1 MCGIAGILGSLTE
14 GNQGAL
20 QRMTDALAHRGPDGA
35 GTWVSSPDSRGFGC
49 MLGHRRLSIIDLS
62 HAGDQPMT
70 DGAGGH
76 RRTIVFNGEIYN
88 FQDLRSDLERTGETF
103 RSTGDTAVILR
114 LLALRG
120 SDAVAML
127 RGMFAFSFWDDSTRR
142 LLLARDPL
150 GIKPLYIC
158 RNPNP
163 DGEWSWLFASE
174 VRAILAAG
182 LLERPRLDHRA
193 VKSLLWNGF
202 VVGPNTAVEG
212 IELVGAGEWCAIDAA
227 GEMRRRVYWSIPR
240 AEEGPPIEEAEL
252 RHVVEDSVARH
263 LIADVPVGIFLSG
276 GIDSS
281 SVAALAQRAD
291 ATPVHTFTLSFD
303 EQEFNE
309 GDAARVIAAAIGTDH
324 HEIRLTEADFT
335 SALDTAVETI
345 DQPTFDGLNSYCISK
360 AVREAGLKVAL
371 VGTGG
376 DELFGGYPSFRVT
389 PTLQAWNRRTSSLPD
404 SLRLGGARTVSR
416 LLAGSGRTLAPQ
428 TRWAKFPD
436 MVRAGVD
443 LTALYQLSYALFLP
457 EFQSRLLSNGHDRDG
472 MAYGLTPELSARI
485 QSEAGRRSPVSTI
498 AVLEQR
504 LFLGERLLRDTDAA
518 SMAVSLETRLP
529 LVDSAVAEAVART
542 PDDARFE
549 PLGRKQMLRRIGL
562 DRLDPALF
570 ERPKR
575 GFELPFGR
583 WIRTSLGRAMD
594 ETMRDQSLAA
604 DVGLN
609 GSTVAALWSAFQNDV
624 PGLYWTRVW
633 AVYVLIRWCHRHR
646 VLA

>member
-1 MCGIAGILGSLTE
+1 MCGIAGILGALTDR
-14 GNQGAL
+14 NQAALDRMTGAL
-20 QRMTDALAHRGPDGA
+20 EHRGPDGA
-35 GTWVSSPDSRGFGC
+35 GTWVSSPDSRGRGC
-49 MLGHRRLSIIDLS
+49 MLGHRRLSILDLS

-70 DGAGGH
+70 DCTGGH
-76 RRTIVFNGEIYN
+76 RRTLVFNGEIYN
-88 FQDLRSDLERTGETF
+88 FKDLRRDLERSGESF
-103 RSTGDTAVILR
+103 RSSGDTAVMLR
-114 LLALRG
+114 LLALG
-120 SDAVAML
+120 GTDAVGLL
-127 RGMFAFSFWDDSTRR
+127 RGMFAFALWDDHARQ

-150 GIKPLYIC
+150 GIKPLYLC
-158 RNPNP
+158 PNP
-163 DGEWSWLFASE
+163 TQDGEWSLVFASE
-174 VRAILAAG
+174 VRSILASG
-182 LLERPRLDHRA
+182 LLGRSHLDHRA
-193 VKSLLWNGF
+193 VRSMLWNGF
-202 VVGPNTAVEG
+202 VVGPGTAVSG
-212 IELVGAGEWCAIDAA
+212 VELLGAGEWCVVNGSGA
-227 GEMRRRVYWSIPR
+227 MRRRVYWSIPR
-240 AEEGPPIEEAEL
+240 TEDGRPVDEAEL

-281 SVAALAQRAD
+281 SVAALAQRASS
-291 ATPVHTFTLSFD
+291 TPVHTFTLGFD
-303 EQEFNE
+303 EQDFNE
-309 GDAARVIAAAIGTDH
+309 GDAARAIANAIGTEH

-335 SALDTAVETI
+335 AALDAAIETI

-376 DELFGGYPSFRVT
+376 DELFGGYPSFRIA
-389 PTLQAWNRRTSSLPD
+389 PTLQAWNRRTRGLPE

-416 LLAGSGRTLAPQ
+416 LLAGSGRTMAPQ
-428 TRWAKFPD
+428 TRWAKLPD
-436 MVRAGVD
+436 MVRAGDD

-457 EFQSRLLSNGHDRDG
+457 EFQAGLLSNGADRHGMPDG
-472 MAYGLTPELSARI
+472 LSPELSARI
-485 QSEAGRRSPVSTI
+485 RSEASGRTAVSTI

-518 SMAVSLETRLP
+518 SMAVSLEMRLP

-542 PDDARFE
+542 PDARRFE
-549 PLGRKQMLRRIGL
+549 PLGRKQLLRRIGL

-594 ETMRDQSLAA
+594 QTMRDRSLAA
-604 DVGLN
+604 GAGLD
-609 GSTVAALWSAFQNDV
+609 GQRVAALWSAFLNGV
-624 PGLYWTRVW
+624 PGLYWTRIW
-633 AVYVLIRWCHRHR
+633 ALYVLIRWCHRHR